1 MNMNRSSFAS
11 GIAALFS
18 LSALPLQSTAQML
31 PLNLAP
37 TRSYNPLDSI
47 RLHSPQDFADAQNL
61 ADMICDPDG
70 AGLDGEKNA
79 WKRRASNFLGA
90 AILHYKY
97 YDAVPSG
104 HHPMRSDSKTLAG
117 LASTLNEPRRD
128 TRTLLTEMIQADHGF
143 SRANE
148 SDRGTHPAIAAAARD
163 LLEKANPEPG
173 GILTAANHALQAM
186 NL

>member
-1 MNMNRSSFAS
+1 MNMKRSSFAS

-18 LSALPLQSTAQML
+18 LSSLPLQSTAQML

-37 TRSYNPLDSI
+37 TLSHNPLDYI

-104 HHPMRSDSKTLAG
+104 HHPMRSKGKTLAG
-117 LASTLNEPRRD
+117 LESTLSDPRRA
-128 TRTLLTEMIQADHGF
+128 RTLLTEMVQAERGF
-143 SRANE
+143 SGTNE

-163 LLEKANPEPG
+163 LLEKANPERG